1 MANEQNLIP
10 MNKRTKSEQR
20 EYTKKGGQK
29 SGEVRRQR
37 KAMKEEWGI
46 SDEEELIREKTIARI
61 DIEVKNKEQEKS
73 KMFKEEVSE

>member
-1 MANEQNLIP
+1 
-10 MNKRTKSEQR
+10 
-20 EYTKKGGQK
+20 
-29 SGEVRRQR
+29 
-37 KAMKEEWGI
+37 MKEEWGI